1 MIVIFINQIL
11 QSSLQSSTL
20 LEIGNVI
27 RNSELSEV
35 EENVDL
41 IIQHLLDTN
50 KVGVLKNWTDVLI
63 ERFV

>member
-20 LEIGNVI
+20 LEIGNAI

-35 EENVDL
+35 EESVDL

-50 KVGVLKNWTDVLI
+50 KVGGLKN
-63 ERFV
+63 